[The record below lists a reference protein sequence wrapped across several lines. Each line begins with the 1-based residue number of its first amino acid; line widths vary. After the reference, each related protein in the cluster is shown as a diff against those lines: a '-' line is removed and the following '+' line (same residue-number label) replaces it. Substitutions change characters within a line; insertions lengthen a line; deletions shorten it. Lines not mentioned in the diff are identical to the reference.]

1 MASTPFVMD
10 AAQYVIEPPDLW
22 TSRVPAKLKD
32 QAPKVVDMPD
42 GGQGWS
48 FNDGAWLRPLGL
60 EVAAGHSPVDIKDHG
75 YSYADIRQGM
85 YDGKARLEDLRVDEI
100 DAANIF
106 PTYALDV
113 RSIMDPELHIA
124 CVRAY
129 NDALSEWTKAG
140 DAKRLLPQAILPA
153 VGLDAALDELK
164 RVAKMGFNGIVFNGW
179 PAGGD
184 RPQDAEDAVWDLC
197 AEAGI
202 VINLLRGGPTIPDRT
217 AVAPSRYVGKDATG
231 VRAVD
236 APIELAWATT
246 ASIRNQNMA
255 WFVLVGI
262 CERWENLKIS
272 MIDAGAGWI
281 TTTGELLDWNYRY
294 AQFYGMNYRLKYV
307 PSDYVKRNFH
317 ATIKGERFVVV
328 AREDFGENTLMWSS
342 NYPTSSSSFPTSR
355 QAITEQMDGVPD
367 DDQGRLVG
375 LNCAEW
381 YGVATPVVA

>member
-1 MASTPFVMD
+1 M
-10 AAQYVIEPPDLW
+10 
-22 TSRVPAKLKD
+22 
-32 QAPKVVDMPD
+32 
-42 GGQGWS
+42 
-48 FNDGAWLRPLGL
+48 
-60 EVAAGHSPVDIKDHG
+60 
-75 YSYADIRQGM
+75 
-85 YDGKARLEDLRVDEI
+85 
-100 DAANIF
+100 
-106 PTYALDV
+106 
-113 RSIMDPELHIA
+113 
-124 CVRAY
+124 
-129 NDALSEWTKAG
+129 
-140 DAKRLLPQAILPA
+140 
-153 VGLDAALDELK
+153 
-164 RVAKMGFNGIVFNGW
+164 
-179 PAGGD
+179 
-184 RPQDAEDAVWDLC
+184 
-197 AEAGI
+197 
-202 VINLLRGGPTIPDRT
+202 
-217 AVAPSRYVGKDATG
+217 APSRYVGKDATG

>member
-10 AAQYVIEPPDLW
+10 AAQYVIESPDLW

-60 EVAAGHSPVDIKDHG
+60 EVAAGHSPIDIKDHG
-75 YSYADIRQGM
+75 YSYADIREGM

-124 CVRAY
+124 CVQAY
-129 NDALSEWTKAG
+129 NDALSDWAKAG

-153 VGLDAALDELK
+153 VGLDPALDELK
-164 RVAKMGFNGIVFNGW
+164 RVAKMGFRGIVFNGW

-197 AEAGI
+197 ADAGI
-202 VINLLRGGPTIPDRT
+202 VINLVRGGPNTPDRT
-217 AVAPSRYVGKDATG
+217 AVAPSKYVGKDASG
-231 VRAVD
+231 VRAAD
-236 APIELAWATT
+236 PPIELAWATA

-255 WFVLVGI
+255 WFVLLGI
-262 CERWENLKIS
+262 CERWENIKIS
-272 MIDAGAGWI
+272 MVDTGAGWI
-281 TTTGELLDWNYRY
+281 TTTGELMDWNYRY

-328 AREDFGENTLMWSS
+328 AREDFGENSLMWSS
-342 NYPTSSSSFPTSR
+342 NYPNSSSTFPTSPL
-355 QAITEQMDGVPD
+355 AISEQMDGVPND
-367 DDQGRLVG
+367 ERARLAG

-381 YGVATPVVA
+381 YGVAAPVPA